1 MILVCT
7 ESEQGGRKDRQRNE
21 PVGSCA
27 TCDARSTGP
36 SALEG
41 KKIKKWRVKTKLSN
55 TYKSSLLQMNG
66 KTFFVSVW

>member
-27 TCDARSTGP
+27 TCDARCTGP
-36 SALEG
+36 SALRARKLKHG
-41 KKIKKWRVKTKLSN
+41 GSRQNFLTHTKVHC
-55 TYKSSLLQMNG
+55 YE
-66 KTFFVSVW
+66 